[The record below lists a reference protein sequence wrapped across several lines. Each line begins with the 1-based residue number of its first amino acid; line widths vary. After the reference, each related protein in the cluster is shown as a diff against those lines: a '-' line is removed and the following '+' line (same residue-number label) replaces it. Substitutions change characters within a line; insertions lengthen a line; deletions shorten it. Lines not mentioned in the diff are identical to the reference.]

1 MKMNLHKKIAFS
13 LLTAA
18 LMASSSFALDTS
30 KAYAMASVALESA
43 NTYDSG
49 FAIILGG
56 GLPVVEA
63 GKVGPGTIA
72 VEAELTYSLVAPS
85 YTWGNE
91 TSEWTTMSVGAY
103 GAYIFN
109 IDKQFF
115 VKPRAGLVYRSYSYS
130 WNGNTTW
137 GGYDGSTSD
146 IGIAFGVQ
154 GGYKLNKQLDIIVGY
169 NLLDGSDLTHL
180 SAGVQY
186 HF

>member
-18 LMASSSFALDTS
+18 LMASSSFAIDTS
-30 KAYAMASVALESA
+30 KAYGAASVALESA
-43 NTYDSG
+43 NGLDSG

-72 VEAELTYSLVAPS
+72 VEAELTYSLVAPA
-85 YTWGNE
+85 YTWGSYK
-91 TSEWTTMSVGAY
+91 SELTAMTVAAY

-115 VKPRAGLVYRSYSYS
+115 VKPRAGLVYRSYSWSDNSGYS
-130 WNGNTTW
+130 Y
-137 GGYDGSTSD
+137 GGGSNSE
-146 IGIAFGVQ
+146 IGIALGLQ
-154 GGYKLNKQLDIIVGY
+154 GGYKLNEQLDIIVGY

>member
-30 KAYAMASVALESA
+30 KAYGAASVALESA
-43 NTYDSG
+43 NGYDSG

-72 VEAELTYSLVAPS
+72 VEAELTYSLVSP
-85 YTWGNE
+85 
-91 TSEWTTMSVGAY
+91 SVGQWEKTAMTVAAY
-103 GAYIFN
+103 GAYIFD

-115 VKPRAGLVYRSYSYS
+115 VKPRAGLVYRSYSY
-130 WNGNTTW
+130 TW
-137 GGYDGSTSD
+137 GASSWGGSGSTSD
-146 IGIAFGVQ
+146 IGIALGVQ

-169 NLLDGSDLTHL
+169 NLLDGTDLTHL

>member
-1 MKMNLHKKIAFS
+1 MKMNLHKKVALS
-13 LLTAA
+13 LLSVA

-30 KAYAMASVALESA
+30 KAYGLASVALESA
-43 NTYDSG
+43 NGYDSG

-63 GKVGPGTIA
+63 GKVGPGAIA
-72 VEAELTYSLVAPS
+72 VEAELSYSLLSPSQSYGSNKYELTAMTVA
-85 YTWGNE
+85 
-91 TSEWTTMSVGAY
+91 AY
-103 GAYIFN
+103 GAYIFD

-130 WNGNTTW
+130 WSGNSSW

-146 IGIAFGVQ
+146 IGIALGVQ
-154 GGYKLNKQLDIIVGY
+154 GGYKFSKQIDIIVGY
-169 NLLDGSDLTHL
+169 NLIDGSDLTHL
-180 SAGVQY
+180 SAGIQY

>member
-18 LMASSSFALDTS
+18 LMASSSFAIDTS
-30 KAYAMASVALESA
+30 KAYGAASVALESA
-43 NTYDSG
+43 NGYDSG

-72 VEAELTYSLVAPS
+72 VEAELTYSLLAPS
-85 YTWGNE
+85 LTWGNYKTE
-91 TSEWTTMSVGAY
+91 LTAMTVGAY

-115 VKPRAGLVYRSYSYS
+115 VKPRAGLVYRSYSWSDNSGSSYYGDYS
-130 WNGNTTW
+130 N
-137 GGYDGSTSD
+137 SE

-154 GGYKLNKQLDIIVGY
+154 GGYKLNEQLDIIVGY
-169 NLLDGSDLTHL
+169 NLIDGTDLTHL

>member
-1 MKMNLHKKIAFS
+1 MNLHKKIAFS

-30 KAYAMASVALESA
+30 KAYGAASVALESVSA
-43 NTYDSG
+43 AGMDSG

-56 GLPVVEA
+56 GLPVIEA

-85 YTWGNE
+85 YTSGSYK
-91 TSEWTTMSVGAY
+91 SEWSTMSVGAY

-115 VKPRAGLVYRSYSYS
+115 VKPRAGLVYRSYSWSNNSGSSYY
-130 WNGNTTW
+130 GD
-137 GGYDGSTSD
+137 YSTSE

-154 GGYKLNKQLDIIVGY
+154 GGYKLNEQLDIIVGY
-169 NLLDGSDLTHL
+169 NLLDGTDLTHL